1 MQTQNLFMTG
11 REDWPGR
18 TGGRLGAG
26 GQPQVLAVRRD
37 SELLAPKRL
46 PRVPEVSEPE
56 TTEHHSET
64 QSPLGFRIPSAFPPH
79 LHVTSPAYHVT
90 ALPPTQAVDLS
101 RPAKSGCPWICLNQ
115 PTYILL
121 NSDLL
126 IKNKHN
132 QIL

>member
-1 MQTQNLFMTG
+1 MQTQNLVMTG

-26 GQPQVLAVRRD
+26 GQPQVLAVRRG